1 MSWFR
6 SNKQHNNAQTNQKF
20 MKLKL
25 IMENPNTGI
34 IKTAPIGKN
43 GRIGSPIFRGDI
55 KWSIILIILVLVAN
69 IFGIIIFYFF
79 NYNKI
84 YIKELLEKGFK
95 VQDVVG
101 GTLEDAKAELG
112 INLPKFESKN

>member
-1 MSWFR
+1 
-6 SNKQHNNAQTNQKF
+6 

-34 IKTAPIGKN
+34 IKTAPIG
-43 GRIGSPIFRGDI
+43 GRGIPFFRGDI
-55 KWSIILIILVLVAN
+55 KWSIILIILALLLNVIGV
-69 IFGIIIFYFF
+69 IIFASFI

-84 YIKELLEKGFK
+84 YIQELLEKGFK
-95 VQDVVG
+95 VKDVVG
-101 GTLEDAKAELG
+101 GTLEDAKAKLG